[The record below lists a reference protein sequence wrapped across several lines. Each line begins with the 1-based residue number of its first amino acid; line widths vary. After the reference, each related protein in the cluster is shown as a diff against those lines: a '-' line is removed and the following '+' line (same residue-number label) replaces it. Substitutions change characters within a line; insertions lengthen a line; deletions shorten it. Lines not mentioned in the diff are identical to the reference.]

1 MVIIMEKII
10 INGKEREYVVFE
22 LSSLKLDKIKRRP
35 SFEDIMEDDDVAFEQ
50 FNDASNS
57 NYICDYISEIANDMC
72 DCSKVWDNAKYMQ
85 EYIEEAVA
93 QGLVDTS
100 KFDLD
105 RAFIAGAYEYY
116 TQALY
121 DNLDELACNYI
132 LNYLDGTEICV
143 AYVGEEEFDI
153 EDENLME
160 DIISRLD
167 YKLDDVSNVDNDD
180 RFWDLEE
187 QAMQILDEI
196 FEEMLDEEDGL
207 IIAIEDNFEEVLQD
221 WIDENLDENEE
232 PEFGSDEWYEMEMTD
247 APTEEDEEN
256 EE

>member
-1 MVIIMEKII
+1 MVIVMEKKVII
-10 INGKEREYVVFE
+10 INGKERNYVVFNLPSSE
-22 LSSLKLDKIKRRP
+22 LDEIKRTP
-35 SFEDIMEDDDVAFEQ
+35 SFENIMDDDDDAFEQ
-50 FNDASNS
+50 FNDASDS
-57 NYICDYISEIANDMC
+57 NYICDYISEIADDMC

-121 DNLDELACNYI
+121 DNLDELACNYM
-132 LNYLDGTEICV
+132 LNYLDGKEICI
-143 AYVGEEEFDI
+143 AYVGTEEFDI
-153 EDENLME
+153 ENEDLLE

-167 YKLDDVSNVDNDD
+167 GKLDDVSNVDNNDC
-180 RFWDLEE
+180 FWDLEE
-187 QAMQILDEI
+187 QAMNILDEI

-207 IIAIEDNFEEVLQD
+207 IIAIEENFEEVLQE
-221 WIDENLDENEE
+221 WIDENLDE
-232 PEFGSDEWYEMEMTD
+232 D
-247 APTEEDEEN
+247 EDE
-256 EE
+256 

>member
-10 INGKEREYVVFE
+10 INGKERNYVVFE
-22 LSSLKLDKIKRRP
+22 LSSSELDEIKRRP
-35 SFEDIMEDDDVAFEQ
+35 SFENAMDDDDNAFEQ
-50 FNDASNS
+50 FNDASDS
-57 NYICDYISEIANDMC
+57 NYICDYIIEIADGMC

-121 DNLDELACNYI
+121 DNLDELACNYM
-132 LNYLDGTEICV
+132 LNYLDGKVICV
-143 AYVGEEEFDI
+143 AYVGTEEFDI
-153 EDENLME
+153 ENEDLLS
-160 DIISRLD
+160 DIIRRLD
-167 YKLDDVSNVDNDD
+167 DKLDDVSNVDNND

-187 QAMQILDEI
+187 QAMQMLDEI
-196 FEEMLDEEDGL
+196 FEEMLDEEEGL
-207 IIAIEDNFEEVLQD
+207 IIAIEENFEEVLQD
-221 WIDENLDENEE
+221 WIDENLDEED
-232 PEFGSDEWYEMEMTD
+232 DE
-247 APTEEDEEN
+247 
-256 EE
+256 

>member
-1 MVIIMEKII
+1 MVIIMEKKAII
-10 INGKEREYVVFE
+10 INDKEREYVVFKLSNSE
-22 LSSLKLDKIKRRP
+22 LDEIKRSP
-35 SFEDIMEDDDVAFEQ
+35 SFENIMDDDDYAFEQ
-50 FNDASNS
+50 FNDASDN
-57 NYICDYISEIANDMC
+57 NYICDYISEIADDMC

-121 DNLDELACNYI
+121 DNLDELACNYM
-132 LNYLDGTEICV
+132 LNYLDGKEICV
-143 AYVGEEEFDI
+143 TYVGTEDFDI
-153 EDENLME
+153 ESEDLLG

-167 YKLDDVSNVDNDD
+167 DKLDDVSNVDNND

-187 QAMQILDEI
+187 QAMQMLDEI
-196 FEEMLDEEDGL
+196 FEEMLDEEEGL
-207 IIAIEDNFEEVLQD
+207 IIAIEENFEEVLQD
-221 WIDENLDENEE
+221 WIDENLDEED
-232 PEFGSDEWYEMEMTD
+232 DE
-247 APTEEDEEN
+247 
-256 EE
+256 

>member
-1 MVIIMEKII
+1 MVSIMEKIM
-10 INGKEREYVVFE
+10 INGKERNYVVFE
-22 LSSLKLDKIKRRP
+22 LSSSELDEIKRRP
-35 SFEDIMEDDDVAFEQ
+35 SFENIMDDDDDAFEQ
-50 FNDASNS
+50 FNDASDS
-57 NYICDYISEIANDMC
+57 NYICDYISEIADGMC

-105 RAFIAGAYEYY
+105 NAFIAGAYEYY

-121 DNLDELACNYI
+121 DNLDELACNYM
-132 LNYLDGTEICV
+132 LNYLDGKEICV
-143 AYVGEEEFDI
+143 AYVGTEEFDI
-153 EDENLME
+153 ESEDLLE

-167 YKLDDVSNVDNDD
+167 DKLDDVSNVDNND

-187 QAMQILDEI
+187 QAMQMLDEI

-207 IIAIEDNFEEVLQD
+207 ILAIEENFEEVLQD
-221 WIDENLDENEE
+221 WIDENED
-232 PEFGSDEWYEMEMTD
+232 
-247 APTEEDEEN
+247 EDEE
-256 EE
+256 E